1 MREGPVRTCLG
12 CREVKPKRWLVRLV
26 RTAEGVVKADAAG
39 SAAGRGAYV
48 CARGECLE
56 RALSRGRLAH
66 AFRGPCRAGAD
77 LAEEVRGLWQ
87 QQK

>member
-12 CREVKPKRWLVRLV
+12 CREAKPKRRLVRLV
-26 RTAEGVVKADAAG
+26 RTPDGVVRADAAG

-56 RALSRGRLAH
+56 RVLARGRLAH
-66 AFRGPCRAGAD
+66 AFRKPCRAGAN

-87 QQK
+87 QQR